1 MWLGSIHRSP
11 RFVRL
16 LAPAILCAAAIAGPS
31 SWAASPG
38 RHAIGYD
45 IAVRV
50 NADRTG
56 EIVET
61 RRVWIGEDAGAP
73 RRLGQQSD
81 VYIEGM
87 HDHAILAAYTQKPD
101 GRRIDVDPA
110 SVIIRDAAQADAAV
124 YMRDTKTATVIFPDV
139 APGDMLVMTTRK
151 IVRATVFPGHFQL
164 LLPLPR
170 TGSYAAST
178 VTVSAPASL
187 PLAVGGTGFAHAR
200 DMRGDEIRHVLTYAP
215 QPVLVAEDRMT
226 SSRDRDPHVSIS
238 TFAGLEDMARSY
250 WSTTRTAIA
259 ATPAIVALA
268 EEITAGIADRR
279 DQAAAI
285 SRWVKANIRYVMVV
299 LGASRVVPNHADMI
313 LRNRFGDC
321 KDQAVLMSSLLAAKG
336 IAAEHVLIGAGNGYT
351 LPEPATLGHVNHVM
365 IHLPEF
371 GIYDDPTA
379 SLAAFGVL
387 AAETYDKPVLH
398 VSDDGVRR
406 SRTPAMIPDEHVSS
420 RHTRLAITADGSV
433 SGESLQRARGIFA
446 TGARAAVQ
454 SLQWNGLDKAVATT
468 LRGAGMPGSG
478 RLEIGTPDGPEDVHE
493 LRASFAY
500 DERLAIKPGESV
512 AVPAGFGILV
522 RPGALLLASRVPGR
536 QLPFVCF
543 AGRQIEEGVA
553 TFADGLP
560 LPQQPADR
568 RIETPALVYTLA
580 SRLDGRTLTIR
591 REFVSR
597 VAGQVCPP
605 EMEAALAGPMATIA
619 ADNAMR
625 MRFAPPASAP
635 AAASA
640 PAVLRR
646 PGIIDEPLA
655 LDFVQAVDS
664 RCSPVGVVRV
674 SAAVPPGHGT
684 LSISPDT
691 GFVTYPQGDARAACN
706 RRRVDGISVVYRP
719 APGHVGAASVRLDI
733 LYADGSAAQRSYAIS
748 VGSRPEPREVR
759 RAAVAG
765 QRTRIAFLHDVARDC
780 VALPFADIRIVEA
793 PRHGEAAIEPGT
805 GFPAY
810 DRTSPRAHCNAQ
822 RIEGLALIYRSRDGH
837 VGPDSVAIDVVDGD
851 GRVRRIRY
859 AIDIE

>member
-1 MWLGSIHRSP
+1 MWLGSIFRSP

-16 LAPAILCAAAIAGPS
+16 LAPAILCAAAIAGPA
-31 SWAASPG
+31 SWADPPG
-38 RHAIGYD
+38 RHAVGYD

-61 RRVWIGEDAGAP
+61 RRVWIGADAGAP
-73 RRLGQQSD
+73 QRLGQQSD

-110 SVIIRDAAQADAAV
+110 SVIIRDVAQADAAV
-124 YMRDTKTATVIFPDV
+124 YMRDTKTATLIFPDV
-139 APGDMLVMTTRK
+139 APGDTLVMTTRK

-200 DMRGDEIRHVLTYAP
+200 DVQGDEIRHVLTYAP
-215 QPVLVAEDRMT
+215 QPVLDAEERMT

-238 TFAGLEDMARSY
+238 TFADLEDMARSY

-259 ATPAIVALA
+259 ATPAIAALA

-279 DQAAAI
+279 AQAAAI
-285 SRWVKANIRYVMVV
+285 SRWTKANIRYVMVV
-299 LGASRVVPNHADMI
+299 LGASRVVPNQADTI

-321 KDQAVLMSSLLAAKG
+321 KDQVVLMSSLLAAKG
-336 IAAEHVLIGAGNGYT
+336 IAAEHVLIGAGNVYT
-351 LPEPATLGHVNHVM
+351 LPEPATLGHINHVM

-379 SLAAFGVL
+379 SLAAFGTL

-398 VSDDGVRR
+398 VSEDGVRR
-406 SRTPAMIPDEHVSS
+406 GRTPAMAPDDHVSA
-420 RHTRLAITADGSV
+420 RQTRLAIAADGSV

-446 TGARAAVQ
+446 SGARAAVLT
-454 SLQWNGLDKAVATT
+454 LQWSGLDKAVATT
-468 LRGAGMPGSG
+468 LRGAGTPGTG
-478 RLEIGTPDGPEDVHE
+478 RLEIGGPGDTDADHE

-500 DERLAIKPGESV
+500 DERLAIRPGASV
-512 AVPAGFGILV
+512 PVPAGFGVLV
-522 RPGALLLASRVPGR
+522 RPGVFLLASRIPGR

-543 AGRQIEEGVA
+543 AGRQIEEVAA
-553 TFADGLP
+553 TFAEGLP
-560 LPQQPADR
+560 LPQAPADR
-568 RIETPALVYTLA
+568 RIETPALVYTVTH
-580 SRLDGRTLTIR
+580 RLDGRTLTIR
-591 REFVSR
+591 REFLSR

-605 EMEAALAGPMATIA
+605 EMEAELAGPMALIA

-625 MRFAPPASAP
+625 MSF
-635 AAASA
+635 AAAA
-640 PAVLRR
+640 PVAAALRR
-646 PGIIDEPLA
+646 PGIVDEPLA
-655 LDFVQAVDS
+655 LDFVQAVD
-664 RCSPVGVVRV
+664 RDCAPVGVARV
-674 SAAVPPGHGT
+674 SAAIAPGRGT
-684 LSISPDT
+684 LSIVPET
-691 GFVTYPQGDARAACN
+691 GFVTYTPGDARAACN
-706 RRRVDGISVVYRP
+706 RRRLDGINVVYRP
-719 APGHVGAASVRLDI
+719 APGHVGADSVRLDI

-748 VGSRPEPREVR
+748 IGPRPEPREVR

-765 QRTRIAFLHDVARDC
+765 QRTRIGFLLDVARDC
-780 VALPFADIRIVEA
+780 TVLPFADIRIVEA

-810 DRTSPRAHCNAQ
+810 DKASPRAACNAQ
-822 RIEGLALIYRSRDGH
+822 RVEGMALIYRSRDGH
-837 VGPDSVAIDVVDGD
+837 LGADSVAIDVVDGE
-851 GRVRRIRY
+851 GRVRRTRY
-859 AIDIE
+859 VIDIQ